1 MESTPVRR
9 LNKGHFKVTSAAG
22 GIVFARARVLAV
34 EPPSSWLCREKR
46 APEDGKKR
54 FRKSV
59 SSTFFE
65 RLRSSSA
72 KTLLKLNNNP
82 AGFAGYFRV
91 EKCGQTKAG
100 EHKQVAHQA

>member
-1 MESTPVRR
+1 MRSWQNRFCACESI
-9 LNKGHFKVTSAAG
+9 GGGAAFL
-22 GIVFARARVLAV
+22 VAL
-34 EPPSSWLCREKR
+34 PRE
-46 APEDGKKR
+46 ASTEDGKKR

-65 RLRSSSA
+65 RLRSYSA

>member
-9 LNKGHFKVTSAAG
+9 LNKGHFKVACAAG

-46 APEDGKKR
+46 APKTE
-54 FRKSV
+54 KSA
-59 SSTFFE
+59 SEKASPP

-100 EHKQVAHQA
+100 EHEQVAHQA